1 MTVLSTLKDKPQQL
15 IKVACALR
23 YKYRKGKKVRLL
35 PCLVGWHPQNRG
47 GAKLSGLRVL
57 ELTLDLLKK
66 GFDAEEADCGGI
78 VIESSM
84 VMDFNVNACAGDPWL
99 VATIDGQHLQFGT
112 VSHSHLNQVLKN
124 IGAGVDFSEVDDE
137 VSTKLLDS
145 TGKVQLDLLKAYDAE
160 FHRYVTEGLLMEVL
174 DPAIDVEEPEAAAII
189 SAAANVKNAMS
200 LIPHEMEALRLTS
213 KHCSLE
219 AKKSGDVAFIGARDK
234 LAQSMPTVAHDPD
247 FIHLF
252 KFVVENGAEDSN
264 HIAFLCDFLSKFVD
278 PAKRRMRLAG
288 FSVVTETLPLEAA
301 HLRIAPIVLAYCST
315 PKNQYCDSPN
325 KYVWKLAAEKH
336 PDLVAH
342 AQDVLLFYTETK
354 KVDFVKVTP
363 FDKIKFLGNLYKEVP

>member
-57 ELTLDLLKK
+57 ELTLDLLRK

-84 VMDFNVNACAGDPWL
+84 VMDFNVDACAGDPWL
-99 VATIDGQHLQFGT
+99 VATIDGQHLQFGS

-124 IGAGVDFSEVDDE
+124 IGAGVDFSEADDE
-137 VSTKLLDS
+137 VITKLLDS

-174 DPAIDVEEPEAAAII
+174 DPAIDVEEPEAAGSFPTR
-189 SAAANVKNAMS
+189 SAAK
-200 LIPHEMEALRLTS
+200 LT
-213 KHCSLE
+213 
-219 AKKSGDVAFIGARDK
+219 
-234 LAQSMPTVAHDPD
+234 
-247 FIHLF
+247 
-252 KFVVENGAEDSN
+252 
-264 HIAFLCDFLSKFVD
+264 
-278 PAKRRMRLAG
+278 
-288 FSVVTETLPLEAA
+288 
-301 HLRIAPIVLAYCST
+301 
-315 PKNQYCDSPN
+315 
-325 KYVWKLAAEKH
+325 
-336 PDLVAH
+336 
-342 AQDVLLFYTETK
+342 
-354 KVDFVKVTP
+354 
-363 FDKIKFLGNLYKEVP
+363 

>member
-1 MTVLSTLKDKPQQL
+1 M
-15 IKVACALR
+15 
-23 YKYRKGKKVRLL
+23 L
-35 PCLVGWHPQNRG
+35 PRLVGFHPQNRG

-57 ELTLDLLKK
+57 ELMLDLLRK
-66 GFDAEEADCGGI
+66 GFDEEEADCGGI
-78 VIESSM
+78 VIESTAV
-84 VMDFNVNACAGDPWL
+84 VMAFNVDACGGDPWL
-99 VATIDGQHLQFGT
+99 RATIDGQHLQFGT
-112 VSHSHLNQVLKN
+112 VAHSHLNQVLKN
-124 IGAGVDFSEVDDE
+124 IGSGMDFSGVDELPSVL
-137 VSTKLLDS
+137 SALLDH
-145 TGKVQLDLLKAYDAE
+145 TGTIQMELLKTYDE
-160 FHRYVTEGLLMEVL
+160 TFQRYVTEGLLFEIL
-174 DPAIDVEEPEAAAII
+174 DPKIDVEEPEAAAII

-219 AKKSGDVAFIGARDK
+219 AKKSGDVAFTGARDK

-288 FSVVTETLPLEAA
+288 FSVVTETLPLDKP
-301 HLRIAPIVLAYCST
+301 HLRIAPIVLAYCSI

-325 KYVWKLAAEKH
+325 KNTWKLAAEKH

-342 AQDVLLFYTETK
+342 AQDVLHFYTETK
-354 KVDFVKVTP
+354 KVNWVKLTP